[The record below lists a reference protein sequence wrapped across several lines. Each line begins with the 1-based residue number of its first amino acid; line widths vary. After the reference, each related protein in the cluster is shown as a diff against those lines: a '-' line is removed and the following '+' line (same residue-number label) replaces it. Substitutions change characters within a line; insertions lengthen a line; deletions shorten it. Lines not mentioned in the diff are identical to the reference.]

1 MKPQT
6 ALERYIAAIEDG
18 SAKVGFWVKWWYL
31 KTIKPIVEGKS
42 AEYYFDPDASSNYYK
57 FVESFCVFTK
67 NKNFIGKPLKY
78 LDWQMAFFDSFFG
91 IKKKS
96 DDLRRFKEP
105 VLIVGTRNGK
115 TEMAWPIPLF
125 IIATTPGIDGA
136 CAATKLAQARILHD
150 KCVQGIK
157 MNAALDG
164 FFFDHKDYPPIRI
177 LTKEQTGMNSKFI
190 PLAKDQSK
198 DKSGWDGQE
207 FYFAVIDEL
216 HAATYDM
223 YGTLKERMTNY
234 DDSFLWCMGTAG
246 KLRGAL
252 FDERRAYYKKIIL
265 GLIENPTIMPVIYEM
280 DSDDL
285 ALIPEADRPEP
296 DDPFDEE
303 VWYKANPSLGYAKN
317 LATMRE
323 DALNARTDPNLK
335 YTFLVKQLN
344 CIGVAS
350 NAWLPANVCINHT
363 VIGEAEQ
370 EKLFKYATVI
380 GGYDLSRSGDS
391 SCFATLIFDLEN
403 KRMFFKP
410 MYWVTAEFL
419 TSEKAKRA
427 GVPWSAWIERGFVRV
442 SGNTL
447 IDYHDIANYINSEF
461 KKYGFTYDK
470 IGFDR
475 YSAQYLT
482 EEIASLGWPSSGK
495 NPCQIPVAQGF
506 VSLSTPMA
514 EAASL
519 LKEGK
524 IIHNH
529 NPVFEWN
536 LCNVQLVEDRN
547 GNMMP
552 DKAEGDQANKID
564 GFSVLL
570 NCLYCYCQNKTLYTG
585 GAF

>member
-1 MKPQT
+1 MSP
-6 ALERYIAAIEDG
+6 LEEYIKAIEKG
-18 SAKVGFWVKWWYL
+18 EVIVGYWVKEWYT
-31 KTIKPIVEGKS
+31 KRIKPIVEGHDP
-42 AEYYFDPDASSNYYK
+42 EYEFDPDASANYFK
-57 FVESFCVFTK
+57 FVDSFCVFTK
-67 NKNFIGKPLKY
+67 NKNFIGKKMEY
-78 LDWQMAFFDSFFG
+78 LLWQKAFFDCFYG
-91 IKKKS
+91 IKRKS
-96 DDLRRFKEP
+96 DGMRRFKEP
-105 VLIVGTRNGK
+105 VLIVATRNGK
-115 TEMAWPIPLF
+115 TEMAWPVPLF
-125 IIATTPGIDGA
+125 TIVTTPGVDGA
-136 CAATKLAQARILHD
+136 CAATKLSQSRILHD
-150 KCVQGIK
+150 KCVQGIELCD
-157 MNAALDG
+157 ALG
-164 FFFDHKDYPPIRI
+164 QYFFDHKDYPPIRI
-177 LTKEQTGMNSKFI
+177 LTKKETGMNSKFI

-207 FYFAVIDEL
+207 FYFGFIDEL

-223 YGTLKERMTNY
+223 YGTLKERMSNY
-234 DDSFLWCMGTAG
+234 DDGFLWCMGTAG
-246 KLRGAL
+246 KLRGSL
-252 FDERRAYYKKIIL
+252 FDERRVYYKKIIL
-265 GLIENPTIMPVIYEM
+265 GLIENPTVMPVIYEI

-285 ALIPEADRPEP
+285 SLIPESERPP
-296 DDPFDEE
+296 VDDPFDERA
-303 VWYKANPSLGYAKN
+303 WYKANPSLKVAKS

-323 DALNARTDPNLK
+323 DAVNARTDPNLK

-344 CIGVAS
+344 CIGAS
-350 NAWLPANVCINHT
+350 ASTWLPANYCINHT
-363 VIGEAEQ
+363 VLGDEER
-370 EKLFKYATVI
+370 ENLFKFATVI

-391 SCFATLIFDLEN
+391 SCFATLIFDVKN
-403 KRMFFKP
+403 KRMYFKP

-427 GVPWSAWIERGFVRV
+427 GVPWDAWIERGFVRV

-482 EEIASLGWPSSGK
+482 SEIASFGWPADGK
-495 NPCQIPVAQGF
+495 NPVQIPVAQGF
-506 VSLSTPMA
+506 ISLSTPMA

-519 LKEGK
+519 LKEGR
-524 IIHNH
+524 IIHDH

-536 LCNVQLVEDRN
+536 LCNVQMVEDRN

-552 DKAEGDQANKID
+552 DKADGDQANKID

-570 NCLYCYCQNKTLYTG
+570 DCLYCYCQNKTLYTG